1 MVPGQI
7 TRDREG
13 LLWIGGDN
21 GLYSFD
27 GTYFTNYRRIAG
39 NDSSLPSN
47 VVTMNYQDS
56 AGNYWVVSPNKGL
69 YLYDPVHRSFGR
81 FVYKGMDRFNI
92 HQYRITFFLD
102 DGPPALD
109 GIT

>member
-1 MVPGQI
+1 VSLEAFGEKEGFQNYYGPGQI

-56 AGNYWVVSPNKGL
+56 AGNYGWYHPIKDCICMIPFIAPLGA
-69 YLYDPVHRSFGR
+69 
-81 FVYKGMDRFNI
+81 FVLQGYG
-92 HQYRITFFLD
+92 QV
-102 DGPPALD
+102 
-109 GIT
+109 